1 MPTLGEIY
9 ELAVRLGMEADPRGQ
24 EKVKRDLDRV
34 KQDYEDMKEKEKE
47 EFDLE
52 SLVNP
57 YPDTRILNGEKNLPI
72 EGIILGIDMEIGEVL
87 LADRLRSQGKK
98 INLILSHHPEG
109 YALAGFYEVMHMQ
122 ADVLNKFG
130 VPINVAEGIL
140 KKRIEEVGRKVMPI
154 NHARAVDAAKL
165 LDFPFLCVHTP
176 ADNLVTRFLQ
186 DSMDKEKP
194 DRVKDV
200 LDLLKDIPE
209 YKQATKGKAGPKIIS
224 GNKDNRTGKIFVE
237 MTGGTEGAKEAM
249 EKLAQAGV
257 GTLVQMHLSED
268 HRKAAEKHHLNVI
281 IAGHMASDTIGINL
295 FLDELTKKAELEIT
309 PCSGFKRVE
318 RH

>member
-24 EKVKRDLDRV
+24 EQVERDLART
-34 KQDYEDMKEKEKE
+34 KNDYEDMKDKEKE

-57 YPDTRILNGEKNLPI
+57 YADTRILHGEKDRSI
-72 EGIILGIDMEIGEVL
+72 EGIMVGIDMEIGEVV
-87 LADRLRSQGKK
+87 LADRLREQGKK
-98 INLILSHHPEG
+98 IDLILAHHPEG

-130 VPINVAEGIL
+130 VPINVAEGVL
-140 KKRIEEVGRKVMPI
+140 KDRIEEVGRKVMPV
-154 NHARAVDAAKL
+154 NHSRAVDAAKL
-165 LDFPFLCVHTP
+165 LDLPFLCVHTP
-176 ADNLVTRFLQ
+176 SDNLVTRFLQ
-186 DSMDKEKP
+186 DSVDKEKP

-200 LDLLKDIPE
+200 LDLLKEIPE
-209 YKQATKGKAGPKIIS
+209 YKQAIKDKAGPKIIT
-224 GNKDNRTGKIFVE
+224 GDKNNRAGKVFVE

-249 EKLAQAGV
+249 GKLAQAGV
-257 GTLVQMHLSED
+257 GTLVHMHLSED
-268 HRKAAEKHHLNVI
+268 HRKEADKHHINVI

-295 FLDELTKKAELEIT
+295 FLDELTKKPELEII
-309 PCSGFKRVE
+309 PCSGFRRVV
-318 RH
+318 R